1 MYQKIRNNSQIQS
14 SLRSFFKN
22 KKAGILEVDID
33 KGVNIVPRVQLNG
46 SLDDMFPSVKDKNY

>member
-1 MYQKIRNNSQIQS
+1 MA
-14 SLRSFFKN
+14 KN

-33 KGVNIVPRVQLNG
+33 KSANIVPRVQLNG